1 MPYELELAEQKR
13 RRRERVTVGILLTML
28 ILLAAVEVH
37 LLRVSSQLPFV
48 NSMFFFGLMN
58 INILLIMVL
67 LFLVFRNAVKL
78 ILDERRGKLGSRL
91 KTRLVFCFL
100 LFAVIPSVLLFSIS
114 AFYIRSS
121 FDQWFSARIG
131 ETLQRSLD
139 VVNSFY
145 QTAEKNGRHFAQ
157 KIAVGLEGNESRLR
171 QRHSAERWLN
181 ENRTAFGLDAVE
193 FFPNPFAERWL
204 SVHPDRAGEI
214 PAPSVESLKQAFAGA
229 FACKVL
235 NVGKGELVRCPAI
248 LPSGKGVV
256 FASTFV
262 PMNLASQLS
271 EISLTYEDFRSG
283 NPLNYPIK
291 SVYFAI
297 LSMVTLLIV
306 FAATWTGFYMARRLT
321 VPLEELAR
329 GTEEV
334 AHGNLNYVIP
344 PSGSDEMYTL
354 IESFNKMTRDLN
366 ENKNQLEASNDHLRK
381 INEELNHRRH
391 YIEVLLESVHS
402 GVVSIEQDG
411 RISMVNSAAQ
421 RLLKMEDAKLVGKN
435 YGVMLPR
442 DYREEFSELLRT
454 VQERTKPLR
463 QELRMRRPDG
473 EALSLLVTLSPL
485 RADNGE
491 QIGAVAVFD
500 DVTDIQK
507 VERMAAWR
515 EVAKRIAHEIKNPLT
530 PIQLAVQR
538 LRKRYLDKI
547 ADDGTFGES
556 TEIILK
562 EVQALKALVGE
573 FSAFARLPEI
583 KPVAD
588 SLNDLTL
595 EAVNLYRAAH
605 DSIHFDLVLDENLP
619 PMELDRSQL
628 KRALINLFD
637 NAVAAM
643 QGQGTITVKTERDEK
658 KSLIRI
664 SVVDEGCGIDPAAMH
679 QLFEPYFSTKQEG
692 TGLGLAIVQRIVADH
707 GGFVRVA
714 PNLPKGTRFSFEFP
728 EALAALAQ
736 RPLVVGRWKPQA
748 GELE

>member
-1 MPYELELAEQKR
+1 MSYELDLSEQKR
-13 RRRERVTVGILLTML
+13 RRRERVTVGIVLTAL

-100 LFAVIPSVLLFSIS
+100 LFAVIPTVLLFSIS

-121 FDQWFSARIG
+121 FDQWFNARIG

-157 KIAVGLEGNESRLR
+157 KIALSADSR
-171 QRHSAERWLN
+171 SSEKWLQDR
-181 ENRTAFGLDAVE
+181 RTDFGLDAVE
-193 FFPNPFAERWL
+193 YYANPFAERSL
-204 SVHPDRAGEI
+204 SVHSEREGEI
-214 PAPSVESLKQAFAGA
+214 PPPSVESLREAFAGSSN
-229 FACKVL
+229 CKVL
-235 NVGKGELVRCPAI
+235 NVGKGELVRCPAL
-248 LPSGKGVV
+248 LPTGRGVI

-262 PMNLASQLS
+262 PMNLSSQLS
-271 EISLTYEDFRSG
+271 QISLTYEDFRNG

-297 LSMVTLLIV
+297 LTMVTLLIV

-321 VPLEELAR
+321 VPLDELAK

-334 AHGNLNYVIP
+334 ALGNLNYVIP
-344 PSGSDEMYTL
+344 PSGSDEMYKL
-354 IESFNKMTRDLN
+354 IESFNKMTRDLF
-366 ENKNQLEASNDHLRK
+366 ENKSQLQSSNDHLRQT
-381 INEELNHRRH
+381 NEELNHRRH
-391 YIEVLLESVHS
+391 YIEVLLGSVHS
-402 GVVSIEQDG
+402 GVVSIEEDG
-411 RISMVNSAAQ
+411 SISMVNAAAL
-421 RLLKMEDAKLVGKN
+421 RLLKMTDSKLIGKN
-435 YGVMLPR
+435 YAVMLPR
-442 DYREEFSELLRT
+442 EYREDFSELLRT
-454 VQERTKPLR
+454 VRERTKPLR
-463 QELRMRRPDG
+463 HELRMRRPDG
-473 EALSLLVTLSPL
+473 QMLSVLVTLSPL
-485 RADNGE
+485 FGDAGE
-491 QIGAVAVFD
+491 PMGVVAVFD

-530 PIQLAVQR
+530 PIQLSVQR

-547 ADDGTFGES
+547 NDDGTFGEA

-562 EVQALKALVGE
+562 EVQSLKALVGE

-583 KPVAD
+583 RAVAD
-588 SLNDLTL
+588 DLNQITL
-595 EAVNLYRAAH
+595 EAANLYRAAH
-605 DSIHFDLVLDENLP
+605 ENITFNLAFDESLP

-643 QGQGTITVKTERDEK
+643 QGTGAITVSTSQDKQ
-658 KSLIRI
+658 SGLIRLT
-664 SVVDEGCGIDPAAMH
+664 VADEGCGIDPRALS
-679 QLFEPYFSTKQEG
+679 QLFEPYFSTKEEG

-714 PNLPKGTRFSFEFP
+714 ANSPKGTQFIFEFP
-728 EALAALAQ
+728 QAIAALGQ
-736 RPLVVGRWKPQA
+736 RPLVVGRWEPQA
-748 GELE
+748 EEQNKWS